1 MTNTPVDKEEA
12 EAHSLAERAGFVWY
26 DTEAAARMMAR
37 HAATEILALSSAL
50 TASEK
55 DAEEYRWL
63 KAHPDEFS
71 SAVNDAY
78 GQWGGDEAQEFAD
91 ILGDEIKHQRSKV

>member
-50 TASEK
+50 TARDELLRDLGAAMQDFSVDNDRPAFVFEHWR
-55 DAEEYRWL
+55 DRIREVL
-63 KAHPDEFS
+63 K
-71 SAVNDAY
+71 
-78 GQWGGDEAQEFAD
+78 
-91 ILGDEIKHQRSKV
+91 